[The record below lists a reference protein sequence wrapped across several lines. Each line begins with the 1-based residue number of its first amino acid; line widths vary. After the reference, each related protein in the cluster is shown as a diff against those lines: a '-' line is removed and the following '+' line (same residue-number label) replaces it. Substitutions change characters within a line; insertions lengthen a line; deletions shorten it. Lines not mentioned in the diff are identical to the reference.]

1 MFPSDHVPS
10 KYRCLRDG
18 LEGDHS
24 KSMIETLLSNTDVD
38 ELLREYEVPPP
49 SISTVRARRVMQRLC
64 DDAGIGLAL

>member
-1 MFPSDHVPS
+1 
-10 KYRCLRDG
+10 
-18 LEGDHS
+18 
-24 KSMIETLLSNTDVD
+24 MIETLLSNTDVD